1 MKKILLIGAG
11 RTAASLVSYL
21 KELAVEKN
29 WEITV
34 ADQSLELAKQR
45 AGDHPQVKAIRFDVF
60 NDEQRETEVSEANVV
75 ISLLPEALHIHL
87 VKDCIRYK
95 VHLLTASYVSPQ
107 MKSFHEKAKKREI
120 ILLNE
125 MGLDPGIDHME
136 TMRIINEVRQK
147 GGKITS
153 LRSFGGG
160 LVSPQCDDNPWGYKI
175 TWNPMN
181 VVTAGMASA
190 RYVKNG
196 ELKIVPYN
204 RLFIDTEIVDIP
216 GLGRYEAYPN
226 RDSVKY
232 RDIYHLPELKN
243 VYRGSL
249 RKIGYCS
256 AWNALVKIGLTDNRY
271 IIPDSCMLTYNDFV
285 SIYLNK
291 RNGCTTREALLEL
304 LDESPDSPVMQ
315 KIEWLG
321 LLSGRNVKV
330 KNGSPAEILLDLLLE
345 KWEFKKDD
353 KDMVILHTEV
363 EYELEGETE
372 KMTSSIIVHGKDS
385 TNTAMSA
392 TVGLPL
398 AIGAN
403 LVLDEK
409 IKERG
414 VMIPIY
420 EDIYNPALTKLAELG
435 IKPTEQIIKSNWRII

>member
-1 MKKILLIGAG
+1 MKKILLVGAG
-11 RTAASLVSYL
+11 RTAASLVTYL
-21 KELAVEKN
+21 KNFAEEKG
-29 WEITV
+29 WEVTV
-34 ADQSLELAKQR
+34 ADQSLELAEQR
-45 AGDHPQVKAIRFDVF
+45 AGNHSRIKAIKFDVF
-60 NDEQRETEVSEANVV
+60 DDEQRETEVSKSNVV
-75 ISLLPEALHIHL
+75 LSLLPEALHIHL
-87 VKDCIRYK
+87 VKDCLKHK
-95 VHLLTASYVSPQ
+95 VHLLTASYISQQ
-107 MKSFHEKAKKREI
+107 MKSFHEDAQGI
-120 ILLNE
+120 GVILLNE

-136 TMRIINEVRQK
+136 TMRIIDEVKQK

-160 LVSPQCDDNPWGYKI
+160 LVSPQSDDNPWGYKI

-196 ELKIVPYN
+196 LLKIVPYN
-204 RLFIDTEIVDIP
+204 RLFLDTEIVDIP

-232 RDIYHLPELKN
+232 REIYHIPEIKN

-271 IIPDSCMLTYNDFV
+271 IIPDSCTLTYNDFI
-285 SIYLNK
+285 SIYLSK
-291 RNGCTTREALLEL
+291 RTDGTTREALLEL
-304 LDESPDSPVMQ
+304 LDESPDSPVMK

-321 LLSGRNVKV
+321 LLSDKQVKV

-345 KWEFKKDD
+345 KWKFREDD

-363 EYELEGETE
+363 EYEFEGNME
-372 KMTSSIIVHGKDS
+372 KIVSSIVVYGKDS
-385 TNTAMSA
+385 ENTAMSA

-398 AIGAN
+398 AIGAD
-403 LVLDEK
+403 LILDEK

-414 VMIPIY
+414 VIIPIY
-420 EDIYNPALTKLAELG
+420 EDIYNPALEKLAELG
-435 IKPTEQIIKSNWRII
+435 IKPTEQIKMITNG

>member
-11 RTAASLVSYL
+11 RTASSLVSYL
-21 KELAVEKN
+21 KELAAEKD

-45 AGDHPQVKAIRFDVF
+45 AGNHPKIKAIKFDVF

-75 ISLLPEALHIHL
+75 VSLLPEALHIHL
-87 VKDCIRYK
+87 VKDCIKHK
-95 VHLLTASYVSPQ
+95 VHLLTASYISPK
-107 MKSFHEKAKKREI
+107 MKSFHEEAKKRGI

-136 TMRIINEVRQK
+136 TMRIINEVKQK

-160 LVSPQCDDNPWGYKI
+160 LVSPLYDDNPWGYKI

-190 RYVKNG
+190 RYVKDG
-196 ELKIVPYN
+196 KLKIVPYN

-232 RDIYHLPELKN
+232 RDIYHISELKN

-271 IIPDSCMLTYNDFV
+271 IIPDSCMLTYNDFI
-285 SIYLNK
+285 SIYLSK
-291 RNGCTTREALLEL
+291 RSGCTTTEALLEL
-304 LDESPDSPVMQ
+304 LDESPDSPVMK

-321 LLSGRNVKV
+321 LLSDKKVKV

-345 KWEFKKDD
+345 KWQFQKSD

-363 EYELEGETE
+363 EYELEAQTE
-372 KMTSSIIVHGKDS
+372 KLFSSIIVYGKDS

-414 VMIPIY
+414 VIIPIY
-420 EDIYNPALTKLAELG
+420 KDIYNPALAKLAELG
-435 IKPTEQIIKSNWRII
+435 IKPVEQILKTANG

>member
-1 MKKILLIGAG
+1 
-11 RTAASLVSYL
+11 
-21 KELAVEKN
+21 
-29 WEITV
+29 
-34 ADQSLELAKQR
+34 
-45 AGDHPQVKAIRFDVF
+45 
-60 NDEQRETEVSEANVV
+60 
-75 ISLLPEALHIHL
+75 
-87 VKDCIRYK
+87 
-95 VHLLTASYVSPQ
+95 
-107 MKSFHEKAKKREI
+107 MKSYHEEAQKSGI

-136 TMRIINEVRQK
+136 TMRIINEVKQK

-160 LVSPQCDDNPWGYKI
+160 LVSPQCDDNPWGYKM

-181 VVTAGMASA
+181 VVTAGMPSA
-190 RYVKNG
+190 RYVKDG
-196 ELKIVPYN
+196 KLKIVPYN
-204 RLFIDTEIVDIP
+204 RLFLNTEIVDIP

-256 AWNALVKIGLTDNRY
+256 AWNALIKIGLTDNRY
-271 IIPDSCMLTYNDFV
+271 NIPDSHMLTYNDFV
-285 SIYLNK
+285 SIYLSK
-291 RNGCTTREALLEL
+291 GTGQTTGEALLEL
-304 LDESPDSPVMQ
+304 LDELPDSPVMK

-321 LLSGRNVKV
+321 LLSDKKVKV

-345 KWEFKKDD
+345 KWKFQNDD

-363 EYELEGETE
+363 EYEHDRQKE
-372 KMTSSIIVHGKDS
+372 KIVSSIIVYGKDS

-398 AIGAN
+398 AIATN

-409 IKERG
+409 LKERG

-420 EDIYNPALTKLAELG
+420 EDIYKPTLAKLAELG
-435 IKPTEQIIKSNWRII
+435 IKPTEHVLITTNN

>member
-1 MKKILLIGAG
+1 MKRILLIGAG
-11 RTAASLVSYL
+11 RTASSLVSYL
-21 KELAVEKN
+21 KELAAEKD

-34 ADQSLELAKQR
+34 ADQSLELAKQK
-45 AGDHPQVKAIRFDVF
+45 AGNHPKIKAIKFDVF
-60 NDEQRETEVSEANVV
+60 NDEQRATEVSEANVV

-87 VKDCIRYK
+87 VKDCIKHK
-95 VHLLTASYVSPQ
+95 VHLLTASYVSPK
-107 MKSFHEKAKKREI
+107 MKSYHEEAQKRGI

-136 TMRIINEVRQK
+136 TMRIINEVKQK
-147 GGKITS
+147 GGKTTS

-160 LVSPQCDDNPWGYKI
+160 LVAPQCDDNPWGYKI

-181 VVTAGMASA
+181 VVTAGMPSA
-190 RYVKNG
+190 RYVKDG
-196 ELKIVPYN
+196 KLKIVPYN
-204 RLFIDTEIVDIP
+204 RLFLDTEIVDIP

-232 RDIYHLPELKN
+232 RDIYHLQEIKN

-256 AWNALVKIGLTDNRY
+256 AWNALIKIGLTDNRY
-271 IIPDSCMLTYNDFV
+271 NIPDSHMLTYNDFV
-285 SIYLNK
+285 SIYLSK
-291 RNGCTTREALLEL
+291 GTGQTTGEALLEL
-304 LDESPDSPVMQ
+304 LDESPGSPIMK

-321 LLSGRNVKV
+321 LLSDKKVKV
-330 KNGSPAEILLDLLLE
+330 KNGNPAEILLDLLLE
-345 KWEFKKDD
+345 KWEFQKDD

-363 EYELEGETE
+363 EYEREGQKE
-372 KMTSSIIVHGKDS
+372 KIVSSIIVYGKDS

-398 AIGAN
+398 AIVTN
-403 LVLDEK
+403 LVLDEE

-420 EDIYNPALTKLAELG
+420 EDIYKPALAKLAELG
-435 IKPTEQIIKSNWRII
+435 IKPTEQVLMTANN